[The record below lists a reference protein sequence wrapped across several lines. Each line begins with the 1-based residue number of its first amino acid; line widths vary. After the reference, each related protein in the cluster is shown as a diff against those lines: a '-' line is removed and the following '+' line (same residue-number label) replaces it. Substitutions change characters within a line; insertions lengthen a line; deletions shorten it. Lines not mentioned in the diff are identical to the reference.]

1 MDISIYRNIK
11 KGTLYH
17 SFMEKCVRCGASEE
31 KKPLLNAI
39 SRDGLVKIC
48 KECNYAENLLIV
60 KKTEPKP
67 TPEELAAQQKQAQN
81 APAPRKIPTVSLLDS
96 QKKIEALRKERAERL
111 EKESAYLTELRKK
124 NVKEEIKN
132 NPVETSNMLENFH
145 WTVMRERRARHM
157 SIKQLAEAISE
168 PEPMLKL
175 LEEGALPRERE
186 RIVQKLENYFRIKLT
201 KQPELFQTEPK
212 LNLNG
217 TGSTSTA
224 ESGVQQVEI
233 TEKISKF
240 DGIKNKFA
248 KLFKRKEK
256 PVEEISNAE
265 DESVSL

>member
-1 MDISIYRNIK
+1 
-11 KGTLYH
+11 
-17 SFMEKCVRCGASEE
+17 MEKCVRCGVSEE
-31 KKPLLNAI
+31 KRPLLDAI

-48 KECNYAENLLIV
+48 KDCNYAENLLIV

-67 TPEELAAQQKQAQN
+67 IEQPVQS

-96 QKKIEALRKERAERL
+96 QKKVEALRKERQERL
-111 EKESAYLTELRKK
+111 EKESAYLAELRKK
-124 NVKEEIKN
+124 NVREEIKN
-132 NPVETSNMLENFH
+132 NPIETSNMLENFH

-157 SIKQLAEAISE
+157 SLKQLAEAISE

-201 KQPELFQTEPK
+201 KQPELFQNQPK

-217 TGSTSTA
+217 LSSNSTA
-224 ESGVQQVEI
+224 DSGTQQMEI
-233 TEKISKF
+233 TEKVSAF

-248 KLFKRKEK
+248 KLFRKKEK
-256 PVEEISNAE
+256 PVEEISELE
-265 DESVSL
+265 DESVSF

>member
-1 MDISIYRNIK
+1 
-11 KGTLYH
+11 
-17 SFMEKCVRCGASEE
+17 MEKCVRCGVSEE
-31 KKPLLNAI
+31 KRPLLDAI

-48 KECNYAENLLIV
+48 KDCNYAENLLIV

-67 TPEELAAQQKQAQN
+67 IEQPVQS

-96 QKKIEALRKERAERL
+96 QKKVEALRKERQERL
-111 EKESAYLTELRKK
+111 EKESAYLAELRKK
-124 NVKEEIKN
+124 NVREEIKN
-132 NPVETSNMLENFH
+132 NPIETSNMLENFH

-157 SIKQLAEAISE
+157 SLKQLAEAISE

-201 KQPELFQTEPK
+201 KQPELFQNQPK

-217 TGSTSTA
+217 LSSNSTA
-224 ESGVQQVEI
+224 DSGTQQMEI
-233 TEKISKF
+233 TEKVSAF

-248 KLFKRKEK
+248 KLFRKKEK
-256 PVEEISNAE
+256 PVEEISELE
-265 DESVSL
+265 DESINL

>member
-1 MDISIYRNIK
+1 
-11 KGTLYH
+11 
-17 SFMEKCVRCGASEE
+17 MEKCVRCGASEE
-31 KKPLLNAI
+31 KKPLLDAI

-48 KECNYAENLLIV
+48 KECNYTENLLIV
-60 KKTEPKP
+60 KKTEPKSAEQP
-67 TPEELAAQQKQAQN
+67 VQQQTQN
-81 APAPRKIPTVSLLDS
+81 TPAPRKIPTVSLLDS

-124 NVKEEIKN
+124 SVREEVKN

-186 RIVQKLENYFRIKLT
+186 RIVQKLEDYFKIKLT
-201 KQPELFQTEPK
+201 KQPEMPKIEPK

-217 TGSTSTA
+217 TGLDSSA
-224 ESGVQQVEI
+224 NSEIQQVEI
-233 TEKISKF
+233 TEKVSKF

-256 PVEEISNAE
+256 PVEEISNQE
-265 DESVSL
+265 DESINL